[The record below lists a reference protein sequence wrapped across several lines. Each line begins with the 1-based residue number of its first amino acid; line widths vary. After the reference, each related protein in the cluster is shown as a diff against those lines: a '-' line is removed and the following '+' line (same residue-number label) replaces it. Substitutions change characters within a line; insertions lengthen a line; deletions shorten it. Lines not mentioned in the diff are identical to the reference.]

1 MSNFNIKNIAISSL
15 LALSTCFAMVGQA
28 NAAPQSDTTHLTQKQ
43 KNAIATKQ
51 KAKQQAVSKAKQQ
64 AAFKAKQKAELRAK
78 QKAKEQA
85 ALRAKQNVK
94 QQVSNHNSKTNLKN
108 DKFQEDKR
116 RS

>member
-51 KAKQQAVSKAKQQ
+51 KAVSKAKQQ

>member
-15 LALSTCFAMVGQA
+15 LALSTCFARVGQA
-28 NAAPQSDTTHLTQKQ
+28 NAALQSDTTHLTQKQ

-51 KAKQQAVSKAKQQ
+51 KAVSKAKQQ

-108 DKFQEDKR
+108 DKFQEDR
-116 RS
+116 RLS

>member
-28 NAAPQSDTTHLTQKQ
+28 NAALQSDTTHLTQKQ

-51 KAKQQAVSKAKQQ
+51 KAVSKAKQQ